1 MENNRNKIKTYL
13 GFARKAGKLVLG
25 VNAAKCVRGRV
36 YLLVADESASPN
48 TKKEI
53 ESLKKRFGCPLIETD
68 GLEELTGKPLCRLAA
83 VREEHL
89 AQAVLVAA
97 GNDNRP

>member
-1 MENNRNKIKTYL
+1 MQRNKIKTYL
-13 GFARKAGKLVLG
+13 GFARRAGKLPLG

-36 YLLVADESASPN
+36 YLLVADSGASPN

-53 ESLKKRFGCPLIETD
+53 ENLKNRFSCPLIEVD
-68 GLEELTGKPLCRLAA
+68 GLEELTGKPLCKLAA

-89 AQAVLVAA
+89 AQAVLGAA
-97 GNDNRP
+97 EADRP